1 MAKPEYDLGALDG
14 LLRDGEK
21 VAAYRQR
28 IADALKEFWD
38 STLDP
43 LAREL
48 NDEEDLLH
56 LGQEVVIRW
65 LREAVAAYLQV
76 EIARLP
82 PGTTT
87 NKAIVRALGLS
98 SPGNFGRQFPD
109 VERLAALIASAEEEA
124 WRNNERASV
133 DVHVDGLDFTVAGFA
148 DVTLRR
154 YEMRTDKHSIQT
166 RRTGGLPAPR
176 LNLPATTTYDPDAN
190 D

>member
-1 MAKPEYDLGALDG
+1 VAKPEYDLSALDS
-14 LLRDGEK
+14 LLRDGKK

-28 IADALKEFWD
+28 IADAFKEFWD
-38 STLDP
+38 TKLDP

-48 NDEEDLLH
+48 NDEDNLLH

-65 LREAVAAYLQV
+65 LREAVTAYLQV

-109 VERLAALIASAEEEA
+109 VERLAALTASAEEEA
-124 WRNNERASV
+124 WRNNSKASV
-133 DVHVDGLDFTVAGFA
+133 DVRVDGLDFTVAGFA

-154 YEMRTDKHSIQT
+154 YELRADKRSIT
-166 RRTGGLPAPR
+166 MTRTGGLPARPFR
-176 LNLPATTTYDPDAN
+176 LPETTIYNPDAN